1 MQLSTLSLAALFV
14 FCQST
19 AYSLQRRTSSL
30 DKKCWKALQFRPFQC
45 EDRLSSENIS
55 NCLINEG
62 AKDELSRAAIILNP
76 ITFALSPSEK
86 LPTFKEIFLSQT
98 TLFTVTLLVQLFT
111 GTQLTPPVGFLMMS
125 DQDSFLKVLGASLPL
140 LAGGYFL
147 ESVPLNITKNIK
159 TGTELFSIRLLGRST
174 PRVIAAFKALVISA
188 GAGEKILSI
197 VGINMM
203 LVIYSYRFERGDLLP
218 RASSSFS

>member
-1 MQLSTLSLAALFV
+1 MQLSTLSLVALFV
-14 FCQST
+14 FYQST
-19 AYSLQRRTSSL
+19 AYSLRRRTSSL
-30 DKKCWKALQFRPFQC
+30 DKKCWKALQFRPFPC
-45 EDRLSSENIS
+45 KDRLNSANIS

-98 TLFTVTLLVQLFT
+98 TLFTATLLVQLFT

-140 LAGGYFL
+140 LAGGNFL

-159 TGTELFSIRLLGRST
+159 SGTELFSIRHLGRST

-188 GAGEKILSI
+188 GAGGKILSI
-197 VGINMM
+197 IHVM
-203 LVIYSYRFERGDLLP
+203 LLNNSYRFERGDLLP